1 MIRRLAF
8 CLTLLPALAMARTAH
23 PPNPPPSAPPL
34 TPPAMCESA
43 IDAAEAGAKLP
54 ARVLTSI
61 ALRESGRVDPDTGRV
76 RPWPWTINFEST
88 GHFYASKEEAIAA
101 VQQIQAGGG
110 QSIDVGCMQVNLQQ
124 HPEAFLTLDDAFD
137 PQRNATYA
145 ARFLTSLFASLG
157 DWGTAIAAYHSRTP
171 GIGEPYRDQVVATWN
186 PKDPAVLARL
196 SFQPLPPRAG
206 PLANGP
212 LSGLPTVYVPF
223 AQPGPIQISANMAY
237 RAFVPPGSA
246 YQAFKPMTVA
256 YGDFAQK
263 RIAPIAKT
271 HGRPLDLRLDQ
282 GLMNSGR
289 ELVVPK
295 GIIEHSFGKPAAVKT
310 AAQRPK
316 QNG

>member
-1 MIRRLAF
+1 
-8 CLTLLPALAMARTAH
+8 
-23 PPNPPPSAPPL
+23 
-34 TPPAMCESA
+34 MCEAA
-43 IDAAEAGAKLP
+43 IGTAEAAAKLP

-61 ALRESGRVDPDTGRV
+61 ALRELGRVDPDTGRV
-76 RPWPWTINFEST
+76 RPWPWTINFEGV
-88 GHFYASKEEAIAA
+88 GHFYASKEDAITA

-124 HPEAFLTLDDAFD
+124 HPDAFLTLDDAFD

-145 ARFLTSLFASLG
+145 ARFLNSLFATLG

-206 PLANGP
+206 PTAGGP
-212 LSGLPTVYVPF
+212 ISGLPLVYVPF

-237 RAFVPPGSA
+237 RAFVPPPSA
-246 YQAFKPMTVA
+246 YQAFRPMTVA
-256 YGDFAQK
+256 YGDFAPR
-263 RIAPIAKT
+263 RIAPMARAR
-271 HGRPLDLRLDQ
+271 GRPLDLRIDQ

-295 GIIEHSFGKPAAVKT
+295 GIIERSVMKPGAVKT
-310 AAQRPK
+310 AAQRPR
-316 QNG
+316 QSG

>member
-8 CLTLLPALAMARTAH
+8 CLTLLPALAMAKTAH
-23 PPNPPPSAPPL
+23 QPTPPPPVMPL
-34 TPPAMCESA
+34 TPPAMCEAA
-43 IDAAEAGAKLP
+43 IDAAEAAAKLP

-76 RPWPWTINFEST
+76 RPWPWTINYEGA
-88 GHFYASKEEAIAA
+88 GHFYASKDEAIAA

-110 QSIDVGCMQVNLQQ
+110 QSVDVGCMQVNLQQ

-145 ARFLTSLFASLG
+145 ARFLTSLFASLS

-206 PLANGP
+206 PVATMP

-237 RAFVPPGSA
+237 RAFVPPASA

-263 RIAPIAKT
+263 RIAPIAKAR
-271 HGRPLDLRLDQ
+271 GRPLDLRIDQ
-282 GLMNSGR
+282 SLMSSGR
-289 ELVVPK
+289 DLVVPK
-295 GIIEHSFGKPAAVKT
+295 GIIERSFVKPAAVKT
-310 AAQRPK
+310 AAQRPR